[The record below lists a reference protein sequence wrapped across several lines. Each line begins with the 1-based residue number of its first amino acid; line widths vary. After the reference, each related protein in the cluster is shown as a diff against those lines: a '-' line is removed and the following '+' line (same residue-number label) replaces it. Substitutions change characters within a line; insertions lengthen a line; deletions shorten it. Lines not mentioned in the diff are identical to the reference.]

1 MIDIA
6 TGLMINNS
14 KRLQLPSILIV
25 FLQYITVLENQ
36 KVGILCK
43 KMSIKQNSSDFQMA
57 KTRTTKNT
65 SDQVELF

>member
-1 MIDIA
+1 
-6 TGLMINNS
+6 MINNS